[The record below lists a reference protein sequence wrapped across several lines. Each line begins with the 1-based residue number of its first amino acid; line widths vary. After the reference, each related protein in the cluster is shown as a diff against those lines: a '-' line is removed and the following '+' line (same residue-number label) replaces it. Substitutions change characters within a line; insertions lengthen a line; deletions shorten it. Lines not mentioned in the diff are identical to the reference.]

1 MSYKCT
7 YRFIFCLLSGLP
19 VSFNW
24 VVCNNPV
31 LSAFLNWNWSL
42 SYTAGRPR
50 YSAHISRCV
59 SSWAVTSGLHKHNS
73 SIITHRNRIFWNC
86 FCCLYQH
93 LNYCFYFFF
102 KFASTSSWLQEHLID
117 SSESF
122 TTCLCIWK
130 PSLFTLLT
138 NTHILH
144 LSIMFWPSGLG
155 FRVSGVFWSPF
166 STSCN
171 FSC

>member
-93 LNYCFYFFF
+93 LNYCFYFFLNLLPLLPDF
-102 KFASTSSWLQEHLID
+102 KNIWSTHLKASQHVSASENLLFSLSSPTLI
-117 SSESF
+117 F
-122 TTCLCIWK
+122 C
-130 PSLFTLLT
+130 TLA
-138 NTHILH
+138 
-144 LSIMFWPSGLG
+144 
-155 FRVSGVFWSPF
+155 
-166 STSCN
+166 
-171 FSC
+171 